1 MIHFPN
7 YKSKE
12 SITEN
17 EDGTYTIFIESS
29 LSREE
34 QQIEFMHAMKH
45 LLGDDFEK
53 DNVQQIEFEA
63 HHRNFD
69 YEISEEFCPAF

>member
-7 YKSKE
+7 YKSRE

-63 HHRNFD
+63 HK
-69 YEISEEFCPAF
+69 YEFSAELYPAS